1 MAEMDTSS
9 GGGHKKGPGVKKSK
23 KLSTRVDLTPM
34 VDLGFL
40 LITFFIFTTTMS
52 EPTAVQLNLPKDVD
66 KPEDQNQAKASGALT
81 ILLGKDNHVFYY
93 EGQLSPDGSNWK
105 TSAFGGE
112 NGIRDVIINKKKAV
126 IAAHVHNGNCP
137 QIREDARKRDVAQKI
152 VRDASYYE
160 NACLDKDLVVVIKP
174 NEESTYKNV
183 VDILDE
189 MAINVVKRY
198 ALVDIS
204 EGENALIKATEA
216 ANPGGKK

>member
-52 EPTAVQLNLPKDVD
+52 QPTAMKLNLPKDVE
-66 KPEDQNQAKASGALT
+66 KPEDQNKLKESAAFTVMPSKA
-81 ILLGKDNHVFYY
+81 NMVYYY
-93 EGQLSPDGSNWK
+93 EGLDPSKLQQTTFKGV
-105 TSAFGGE
+105 
-112 NGIRDVIINKKKAV
+112 RDIILDKKRRTDPKDFMVIIKPTK
-126 IAAHVHNGNCP
+126 
-137 QIREDARKRDVAQKI
+137 DA
-152 VRDASYYE
+152 
-160 NACLDKDLVVVIKP
+160 
-174 NEESTYKNV
+174 TYKNT

-189 MAINVVKRY
+189 MTIDAVKRY

-204 EGENALIKATEA
+204 PAEYKFVEATET
-216 ANPGGKK
+216 ANGVK